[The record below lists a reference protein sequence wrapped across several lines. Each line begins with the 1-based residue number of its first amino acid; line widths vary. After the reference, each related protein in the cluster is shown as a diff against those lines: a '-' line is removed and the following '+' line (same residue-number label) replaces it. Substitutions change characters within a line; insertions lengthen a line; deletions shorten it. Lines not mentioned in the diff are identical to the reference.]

1 MKKIP
6 EPNQKTQR
14 STSLDRLFDELIPEK
29 NASISF
35 SKTVSES
42 DVYLFAGIT
51 GDLHPNHVDQ
61 AYMQGTA
68 YGERI
73 AHGALIVGYCSAAS
87 TRFCERLQR
96 QYDGVVLVSYG
107 YDRIRFIKPVLFAD
121 TITVSYRLDRIIA
134 KEAKLF
140 SEVKVRNQRNEL
152 VAVMTHILKVL
163 KDSPTDD

>member
-1 MKKIP
+1 MSM
-6 EPNQKTQR
+6 E
-14 STSLDRLFDELIPEK
+14 SMLGELTPEK

-51 GDLHPNHVDQ
+51 GDLHPNHVNQ
-61 AYMQGTA
+61 AYMEGTD

-73 AHGALIVGYCSAAS
+73 AHGALIIGYCSAAS

-96 QYDGVVLVSYG
+96 QYDGIVLVSYG
-107 YDRIRFIKPVLFAD
+107 YDRIRLIKPVFFAD
-121 TITVSYRLDRIIA
+121 TITVSYRLDRIVA
-134 KEAKLF
+134 EEAKLF
-140 SEVKVRNQRNEL
+140 SEVKVHNQRNEL

-163 KDSPTDD
+163 KDSPTDS